1 MVKNFQPSRGH
12 YRGSPIFHACRIDAI
27 FKSLQGADCQHDD
40 VSRRSVVTPKYRKSF
55 VFTLILF
62 VTRFEAPI
70 ALEMGMHYATIAMVT
85 DYD

>member
-1 MVKNFQPSRGH
+1 MLFSKVYKAQIVNMTTCPEGQWSHPS
-12 YRGSPIFHACRIDAI
+12 IEN
-27 FKSLQGADCQHDD
+27 L
-40 VSRRSVVTPKYRKSF
+40 SF
-55 VFTLILF
+55 FTLILF